1 MSYRRDS
8 TIWKPYDRFEKLMGQ
23 EKTEEFWTEKQINE
37 KLSKKSKLAVQFVS
51 HCETHSLREQFIKKL
66 DKYIDITT
74 FGDCG
79 NKTTDMKEQDILDQ
93 YYFYFAFE
101 NAVCKDY
108 ITEKFWRLKHLI
120 VPVVLKRSILKGI
133 IEDEYFIAADDF
145 STPEALANKLSEISE
160 NTTEYKKY
168 LNWAFKYKKSP
179 SNDNREFCKLCKIAV
194 KKEKHQIPDIYQ
206 WWENE
211 SQCQFNFFNF
221 SLKSLMAFS

>member
-8 TIWKPYDRFEKLMGQ
+8 TLWKPYDRFEKLIGQ
-23 EKTEEFWTEKQINE
+23 EKAEEFWTEKQISE

-66 DKYIDITT
+66 DKYINITT

-160 NTTEYKKY
+160 NITEYKK
-168 LNWAFKYKKSP
+168 
-179 SNDNREFCKLCKIAV
+179 
-194 KKEKHQIPDIYQ
+194 
-206 WWENE
+206 
-211 SQCQFNFFNF
+211 
-221 SLKSLMAFS
+221 